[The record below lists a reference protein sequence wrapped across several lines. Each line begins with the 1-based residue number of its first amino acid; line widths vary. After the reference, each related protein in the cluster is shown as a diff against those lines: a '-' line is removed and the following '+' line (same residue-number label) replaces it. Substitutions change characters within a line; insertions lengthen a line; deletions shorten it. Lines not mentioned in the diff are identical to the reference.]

1 MICHGTYPIKF
12 VKQYEKENMNA
23 KNRTIA
29 VLKYINSIESAKSRY
44 TDKTSENIVC
54 TIYYLYKDIIR
65 ELSPGHHVLKNV
77 STIRSHLL
85 IQQDKKYILPE
96 KYRKLITLISFY
108 YRPGSF
114 FPLVE
119 MIIER
124 SKNLFGGKL

>member
-1 MICHGTYPIKF
+1 
-12 VKQYEKENMNA
+12 MNA

-44 TDKTSENIVC
+44 INNASENIVC
-54 TIYYLYKDIIR
+54 TIYYIYKDIIR

-85 IQQDKKYILPE
+85 IQQDSSYALPE

-108 YRPGSF
+108 YRPGAF

-119 MIIER
+119 IIIER

>member
-1 MICHGTYPIKF
+1 
-12 VKQYEKENMNA
+12 MNA

-44 TDKTSENIVC
+44 INNASENIVC
-54 TIYYLYKDIIR
+54 TIYYIYKDIIR

-77 STIRSHLL
+77 SSIRSHLL
-85 IQQDKKYILPE
+85 TQQDSSYALPE

-108 YRPGSF
+108 YRPGAF

>member
-1 MICHGTYPIKF
+1 
-12 VKQYEKENMNA
+12 MNA

-44 TDKTSENIVC
+44 INNASENIVC
-54 TIYYLYKDIIR
+54 TIYYIYKDIIR
-65 ELSPGHHVLKNV
+65 ELSPGHHILKNV
-77 STIRSHLL
+77 GAIRSHLL
-85 IQQDKKYILPE
+85 TQQDTSYALPE

-108 YRPGSF
+108 YRPGAF

-119 MIIER
+119 MITER

>member
-1 MICHGTYPIKF
+1 
-12 VKQYEKENMNA
+12 MNA

-44 TDKTSENIVC
+44 INKTSENIVC
-54 TIYYLYKDIIR
+54 TIYYIYKDIIR

-77 STIRSHLL
+77 SAIRTRVLM
-85 IQQDKKYILPE
+85 QQDTKYVLPE

>member
-1 MICHGTYPIKF
+1 
-12 VKQYEKENMNA
+12 MNA

-44 TDKTSENIVC
+44 INNASENIVC
-54 TIYYLYKDIIR
+54 TIYYIYKDVIR

-77 STIRSHLL
+77 GAIRSHLL
-85 IQQDKKYILPE
+85 IQQDTSYALPE

-114 FPLVE
+114 FLLVE

>member
-1 MICHGTYPIKF
+1 MSPK
-12 VKQYEKENMNA
+12 A
-23 KNRTIA
+23 KTIA

-44 TDKTSENIVC
+44 INNASENIVC

-65 ELSPGHHVLKNV
+65 ELLPSYHVLKNV
-77 STIRSHLL
+77 GTIRLHLL
-85 IQQDKKYILPE
+85 IQQDVKYVLPE
-96 KYRKLITLISFY
+96 KHRKLITLISFY

>member
-1 MICHGTYPIKF
+1 MSPK
-12 VKQYEKENMNA
+12 A
-23 KNRTIA
+23 KTIA

-44 TDKTSENIVC
+44 INNASENIVC
-54 TIYYLYKDIIR
+54 TIYYIYKDIIR

-77 STIRSHLL
+77 SAIRSHLL
-85 IQQDKKYILPE
+85 IQQDTKYVLPE

-108 YRPGSF
+108 YRPEAF

>member
-1 MICHGTYPIKF
+1 
-12 VKQYEKENMNA
+12 MNA

-44 TDKTSENIVC
+44 INNASENIVC
-54 TIYYLYKDIIR
+54 TIYYIYKDIIR
-65 ELSPGHHVLKNV
+65 ELSPCHHVLKNV
-77 STIRSHLL
+77 GAIRSHLL
-85 IQQDKKYILPE
+85 IQQDTKYILPE

-108 YRPGSF
+108 YRPGAF

-124 SKNLFGGKL
+124 SKNLFGRKL